1 MKSAFRPVTRNNSP
15 PARRQH
21 IAKVCYFPIGTR
33 LNSRQSRKPTA
44 PQSRKPVP
52 PTEPE
57 VRCFP
62 FGNRPSAPLRKPD
75 RPCRSRKLTPSSGAV
90 HPLLPELKPTAP
102 QSRKPVSPTEPET
115 DRPAK
120 QKARSSNRAGNPRP
134 FRKPSPAPC
143 QSRKLTPSSE
153 AVHPLLPEPETD
165 RPAKQKARSSNRT
178 GSPLFPLWKPSI
190 RPLPELET
198 DRPQSRKPVPPTEP
212 EVRCFPFGN
221 RPSAPCQSRKLTPSS
236 ETRRFPFGSPD
247 KTGKPFGAPPGQL
260 FFLVRFAD
268 FSCARSR
275 IPAILKPL
283 FNPDRRRLYEKIW
296 LNLCSRV
303 RKRPK
308 KSNLSKGLAHAS

>member
-1 MKSAFRPVTRNNSP
+1 MKSAFCPFIRNNSP

-21 IAKVCYFPIGTR
+21 IAKVCCFPIGTR
-33 LNSRQSRKPTA
+33 LNFRQSRKPTA

-52 PTEPE
+52 LTEPE
-57 VRCFP
+57 
-62 FGNRPSAPLRKPD
+62 APLRKPSPA
-75 RPCRSRKLTPSSGAV
+75 PCQSRK
-90 HPLLPELKPTAP
+90 PTTP
-102 QSRKPVSPTEPET
+102 QSRKPVPLTEPE
-115 DRPAK
+115 A
-120 QKARSSNRAGNPRP
+120 P

-143 QSRKLTPSSE
+143 QSRKP
-153 AVHPLLPEPETD
+153 APLFGS
-165 RPAKQKARSSNRT
+165 RPPLARAGN
-178 GSPLFPLWKPSI
+178 SPLF
-190 RPLPELET
+190 
-198 DRPQSRKPVPPTEP
+198 
-212 EVRCFPFGN
+212 G
-221 RPSAPCQSRKLTPSS
+221 
-236 ETRRFPFGSPD
+236 TRRLSFGSPD
-247 KTGKPFGAPPGQL
+247 KAGKPFDTPPGQL

>member
-1 MKSAFRPVTRNNSP
+1 MKSAFFSFIRNNSP
-15 PARRQH
+15 PAHRQH
-21 IAKVCYFPIGTR
+21 IAKVCCFPIGTR

-52 PTEPE
+52 LTEPE
-57 VRCFP
+57 
-62 FGNRPSAPLRKPD
+62 A
-75 RPCRSRKLTPSSGAV
+75 A
-90 HPLLPELKPTAP
+90 
-102 QSRKPVSPTEPET
+102 
-115 DRPAK
+115 
-120 QKARSSNRAGNPRP
+120 P

-143 QSRKLTPSSE
+143 QSRKPALLFGSRFLSLPEQKARPPLTGAGNPRSSSE
-153 AVHPLLPEPETD
+153 ARPPL
-165 RPAKQKARSSNRT
+165 ART
-178 GSPLFPLWKPSI
+178 GSP
-190 RPLPELET
+190 
-198 DRPQSRKPVPPTEP
+198 
-212 EVRCFPFGN
+212 
-221 RPSAPCQSRKLTPSS
+221 RPSSGTRPPLARTGSPRPSS
-236 ETRRFPFGSPD
+236 GTRCLPFSSPD
-247 KTGKPFGAPPGQL
+247 KAGKPFDTPPGQL